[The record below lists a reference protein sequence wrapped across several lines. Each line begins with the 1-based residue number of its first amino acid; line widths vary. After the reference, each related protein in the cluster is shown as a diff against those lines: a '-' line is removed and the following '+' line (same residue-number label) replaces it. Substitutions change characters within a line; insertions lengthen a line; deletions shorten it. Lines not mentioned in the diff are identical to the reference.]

1 MMVTNKK
8 KGSSIKE
15 GLADLAQVAEQDH
28 EVQMARAELYKL
40 AKYSIKLHEMLKNI
54 SEQEGLEGWVQSKI
68 TKAADYIG
76 SVYHHLDYDVKFQQ
90 DVVSEGKCNCNC
102 GKAICESCGKPHK
115 KKKVKEDAKEKFEPH
130 MMYDPKTGESK
141 HAKVEKD
148 HLDMKAKGWS
158 HDKPK
163 AKDIKVKE
171 GDGIYHD
178 CAKKFEHKTYGECTV
193 IPGEHTLLEDGT
205 VTHYDA
211 TFTSCGQRYVVRN
224 VPTTSMTNVISEGH
238 THASKPK
245 TKKK

>member
-1 MMVTNKK
+1 MVTNKK

-102 GKAICESCGKPHK
+102 GKAICESCSKPHK
-115 KKKVKEDAKEKFEPH
+115 KK
-130 MMYDPKTGESK
+130 
-141 HAKVEKD
+141 
-148 HLDMKAKGWS
+148 
-158 HDKPK
+158 
-163 AKDIKVKE
+163 KVKE

-238 THASKPK
+238 THASKKK